1 MRYNRRKSTGDPGR
15 APGVR
20 TVLYMLMVMVMVMF
34 MLTVSNARHSPY
46 AYTVLF
52 MLLLTI

>member
-20 TVLYMLMVMVMVMF
+20 TVLYMLMVMF